1 MLHEGEESSSR
12 KLVHIEGQSFRG
24 WGCSECS
31 WLFNPSGPPVG
42 ESLDAMTRNYQ
53 AQLSNEFASHD
64 CARHTLRRALA
75 KANGVP

>member
-1 MLHEGEESSSR
+1 MLHEGVESSSR
-12 KLVHIEGQSFRG
+12 KLVHIEGQGFRG

-31 WLFNPSGPPVG
+31 WVFNPSGPPVG

-64 CARHTLRRALA
+64 CAGQPRRRMECFDVT
-75 KANGVP
+75 K